1 MPSLSPGPAA
11 RRGRSQA
18 MPSDADHHR
27 KAIGWRDTAVI
38 LASFVATM
46 LITGVLIFG
55 TFSLLEAIVH

>member
-1 MPSLSPGPAA
+1 M
-11 RRGRSQA
+11 R
-18 MPSDADHHR
+18 SDADHHR

-55 TFSLLEAIVH
+55 AFSLLEVIVH

>member
-1 MPSLSPGPAA
+1 
-11 RRGRSQA
+11 
-18 MPSDADHHR
+18 MPSDADHYR

-55 TFSLLEAIVH
+55 GFSLLEVIVH

>member
-1 MPSLSPGPAA
+1 
-11 RRGRSQA
+11 

-27 KAIGWRDTAVI
+27 KAISRRDTAVI